1 MNHIIAAI
9 ILGIVQ
15 GIAEFLPISSSA
27 HLIIFR
33 DVFGIGK
40 GMSSELALCFD
51 LALHLGTLLAIAV
64 FFFKDFLNMVIKG
77 FTKGVKDKDGK
88 LFFEI
93 IVATIPAAL
102 AGVLFQDVIEN
113 AIRTNY
119 YLIAMALIAMGV
131 IIYLVDK
138 NSKQDKKVS
147 DLSFKDALLIGC
159 SQVFALIPGFSRSG
173 TTIACA
179 RTLKVNREDA
189 AKFSF
194 YLSAPVVLGACLL
207 QFLKGE
213 AITLIASNVAIF
225 LVGIV
230 ISFVTGIICIKF
242 LLQYLKKHDFKAFM
256 IYRILLALIVI
267 LLVTFRG

>member
-1 MNHIIAAI
+1 MNNIIAAI

-40 GMSSELALCFD
+40 GMGSDLALCFD

-64 FFFKDFLNMVIKG
+64 FFFKDFLNMVVKG
-77 FTKGVKDKDGK
+77 VTKGVKDSDGK
-88 LFFEI
+88 LFFQI
-93 IVATIPAAL
+93 IVATIPAAIV
-102 AGVLFQDVIEN
+102 GVLFEDVIEN

-119 YLIAMALIAMGV
+119 YLIATALIAMGI
-131 IIYLVDK
+131 IIYYIDK
-138 NSKQDKKVS
+138 KSKQEKNVKE
-147 DLSFKDALLIGC
+147 LSFKDALLIGC

-179 RTLKVNREDA
+179 RALKLNREDA

-207 QFLKGE
+207 QFVKGE
-213 AITLIASNVAIF
+213 AIALITSNVAIF

-230 ISFVTGIICIKF
+230 IAFITGIICIKF
-242 LLQYLKKHDFKAFM
+242 LLQYLKKHDFKVFM
-256 IYRILLALIVI
+256 IYRILLALLVI
-267 LLVTFRG
+267 LLITFR

>member
-1 MNHIIAAI
+1 MNNIIAAI

-40 GMSSELALCFD
+40 GMGSDLALCFD

-64 FFFKDFLNMVIKG
+64 FFFKDFLNMVVKG
-77 FTKGVKDKDGK
+77 VTKGVKDSDGK
-88 LFFEI
+88 LFFQI
-93 IVATIPAAL
+93 IVATIPAAIV
-102 AGVLFQDVIEN
+102 GVLFEDVIEN

-119 YLIAMALIAMGV
+119 YLIAIALIVMGI
-131 IIYLVDK
+131 IIYIIDK
-138 NSKQDKKVS
+138 KSKQEKRVKE
-147 DLSFKDALLIGC
+147 LSFKDAFLIGC

-179 RTLKVNREDA
+179 RALKLNREDA

-207 QFLKGE
+207 QLVKGE
-213 AITLIASNVAIF
+213 AIALITSNVAIF
-225 LVGIV
+225 LVGI
-230 ISFVTGIICIKF
+230 IIAFITGIICIKF
-242 LLQYLKKHDFKAFM
+242 LLQYLKKHDFKVFM
-256 IYRILLALIVI
+256 IYRILLALLVI
-267 LLVTFRG
+267 LLITFR